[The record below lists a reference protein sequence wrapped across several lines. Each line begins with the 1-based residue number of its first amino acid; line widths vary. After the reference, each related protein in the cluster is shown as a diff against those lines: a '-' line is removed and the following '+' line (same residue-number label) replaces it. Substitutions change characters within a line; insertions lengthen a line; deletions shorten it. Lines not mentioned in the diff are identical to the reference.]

1 MAQSKQAIRRRIRSV
16 EATKKIT
23 QAMEMIAVSKF
34 QKQKAI
40 LEKNQEYSDTL
51 MQVTYQVLKAAEDQ
65 DSIWLKAKADTNPLF
80 MVLTSD
86 LGLCGAYN
94 ANVLKHFQTHQQDG
108 EYVVI
113 GSKGYSWFKYRNYQ
127 LSAPRITSDD
137 LTYRDV
143 DTLMLDILNKYTQGK
158 ITSVKVIYTKFINS
172 VNFEATQMN
181 ILPFE
186 GQAKDDGSKYVDTI
200 FEPDA
205 TTILEELIP
214 MSVVATIYR
223 LHLESKTSEQASRRI
238 AMENAT
244 DNAQEIVEDLT
255 LKYNQSRQAA
265 ITQEISEIIGGA
277 DAL

>member
-34 QKQKAI
+34 QKQKAM

-65 DSIWLKAKADTNPLF
+65 DLIWLKAKADTNPLF
-80 MVLTSD
+80 IVLTSD

-94 ANVLKHFQTHQQDG
+94 ANVLKHFQNHQQDG
-108 EYVVI
+108 EYIVI
-113 GSKGYSWFKYRNYQ
+113 GTKGYSWFKYRNYQ

-143 DTLMLDILNKYTQGK
+143 DGLMLDILNQYTQGK

-186 GQAKDDGSKYVDTI
+186 GQAKDEGSKYVDTI

>member
-34 QKQKAI
+34 QKQKAM

-80 MVLTSD
+80 IVLTSD

-94 ANVLKHFQTHQQDG
+94 ANVLKYFQNHQQDG
-108 EYVVI
+108 EYIVI
-113 GSKGYSWFKYRNYQ
+113 GTKGYSWFKYRNYQ

-143 DTLMLDILNKYTQGK
+143 DGLMLDILNQYTQGK

-186 GQAKDDGSKYVDTI
+186 GQAKDEGSKYVDTI

>member
-34 QKQKAI
+34 QKQKAM

-80 MVLTSD
+80 IVLTSD

-94 ANVLKHFQTHQQDG
+94 ANVLKHFQNHQQDG

-113 GSKGYSWFKYRNYQ
+113 GTKGYSWFKYRNYQ
-127 LSAPRITSDD
+127 LKTPRITSDD

-143 DTLMLDILNKYTQGK
+143 DSLMLDILSQYAQGK
-158 ITSVKVIYTKFINS
+158 ITSLKVIYTKFINS

-186 GQAKDDGSKYVDTI
+186 GQGKDDGSKYVDTI

>member
-34 QKQKAI
+34 QKQKAM

-80 MVLTSD
+80 IVLTSD

-94 ANVLKHFQTHQQDG
+94 ANVLKYFQNHQQDG

-113 GSKGYSWFKYRNYQ
+113 GTKGYSWFKYRNYQ
-127 LSAPRITSDD
+127 LKTPRITSDD

-143 DTLMLDILNKYTQGK
+143 DGLMLDILNQYTQGK

-186 GQAKDDGSKYVDTI
+186 GQAKDEGSKYVDTI

-205 TTILEELIP
+205 TTILEKLIP

>member
-34 QKQKAI
+34 QKQKAM

-80 MVLTSD
+80 IVLTSD

-94 ANVLKHFQTHQQDG
+94 ANVLKYFQNHQQEG
-108 EYVVI
+108 EYIVI
-113 GSKGYSWFKYRNYQ
+113 GTKGYSWFKYRNYQ

-143 DTLMLDILNKYTQGK
+143 DGLMLDILNQYTQGK

-186 GQAKDDGSKYVDTI
+186 GQAKDEGSKYVDTI